1 MSIKVKHPV
10 LRNITLSLVD
20 GEVYID
26 ENGTFEGDLSDAQRA
41 RISER
46 GWEIIS
52 EEAPKPKRRRTTRKK
67 TAKSDQEG

>member
-26 ENGTFEGDLSDAQRA
+26 ADGIFEGNLSDAQRA
-41 RISER
+41 RVSER
-46 GWEIIS
+46 GWEILS

-67 TAKSDQEG
+67 TAKSDPEG

>member
-20 GEVYID
+20 GEVFID
-26 ENGTFEGDLSDAQRA
+26 EDGIFEGNLSDAQRA
-41 RISER
+41 RVSER

-67 TAKSDQEG
+67 TAKSDPEG

>member
-26 ENGTFEGDLSDAQRA
+26 ENGIFEGGLSDAQRA

-52 EEAPKPKRRRTTRKK
+52 EEAPKSKRRRTARKK